1 MRIVIVSETFWP
13 RTSSTSMSV
22 RQVLDGLV
30 DTSARAGHE
39 PVLVT
44 PGGGASDYRGV
55 PVVRTRSVPTRT
67 FPVGLPDPQVEQVL
81 ARVRPDAVHLAS
93 PWLLGASALRAA
105 RARGIPVVA
114 ELRWRGT
121 PGCRRPL
128 AAGLPLDR
136 WWRRIHRDVHLT
148 PVPTSRPHGRR
159 APSAP
164 PRSARGGTAPT
175 STCSARTT
183 ATPTCTPAGPGTAY
197 TRVAQRPWSV
207 AVEELVMTWAE
218 VASARLPLA
227 G

>member
-13 RTSSTSMSV
+13 RTSSTSVTV

-30 DTSARAGHE
+30 DGLVDGAARAGHE

-44 PGGGASDYRGV
+44 PGTGTSDYRGV

-114 ELRWRGT
+114 EHGT
-121 PGCRRPL
+121 HLTALARHAGVPPAL
-128 AAGLPLDR
+128 AAR
-136 WWRRIHRDVHLT
+136 
-148 PVPTSRPHGRR
+148 
-159 APSAP
+159 
-164 PRSARGGTAPT
+164 
-175 STCSARTT
+175 
-183 ATPTCTPAGPGTAY
+183 
-197 TRVAQRPWSV
+197 
-207 AVEELVMTWAE
+207 
-218 VASARLPLA
+218 
-227 G
+227 